1 MPPSSKKPIPTDSP
15 SVVPA
20 PFAPHPLPAA
30 AAAPAS
36 LLLFGAGGHARVV
49 ADAALLCEGRGRIF
63 GSDRDPLRCRGE
75 LVPGVDLLLV
85 GDAMLRDLSAVHIA
99 IGSNAAREKEAGAW
113 GHERLATVMHP
124 AAMVSPLAAIGRG
137 CFVAAG
143 AIVGPGALLEMG
155 VIVNHGAVVDHD
167 VQLGAFCHVAPN
179 ATLGGSVRVGQRVL
193 VGASAVVLP
202 GIGIADDVVVGAGAV
217 VRAPLLSAGTYVG
230 VPARK
235 IG

>member
-1 MPPSSKKPIPTDSP
+1 
-15 SVVPA
+15 VPA

-85 GDAMLRDLSAVHIA
+85 GDATMRDFSAVHIA

-179 ATLGGSVRVGQRVL
+179 ATPWWCVGQRAL
-193 VGASAVVLP
+193 VGRAV
-202 GIGIADDVVVGAGAV
+202 
-217 VRAPLLSAGTYVG
+217 LLGS
-230 VPARK
+230 
-235 IG
+235 

>member
-1 MPPSSKKPIPTDSP
+1 
-15 SVVPA
+15 VPA
-20 PFAPHPLPAA
+20 PTAHHPIPVA
-30 AAAPAS
+30 AAAPAP

-49 ADAALLCEGRGRIF
+49 ADAALLREGRGQIY

-75 LVPGVDLLLV
+75 LVPGVGLLPV
-85 GDAMLRDLSAVHIA
+85 GDAMLRDFSAVHIA
-99 IGSNAAREKEAGAW
+99 IGRNAAREKEAGAW
-113 GHERLATVMHP
+113 GPERLATVMHP
-124 AAMVSPLAAIGRG
+124 AAVVSPLAAVGRG

-143 AIVGPGALLEMG
+143 AIVGPGASMGMG

-179 ATLGGSVRVGQRVL
+179 ATLGGAVCVGRRVL
-193 VGASAVVLP
+193 VGAGAVVLP
-202 GIGIADDVVVGAGAV
+202 GIVIADDVVVGAGAV

-235 IG
+235 IE